1 MSIRV
6 LELYPADLS
15 LNGDVGNRTALV
27 RRMRLAGIDV
37 DELSYS
43 PGDELPETPDIVLIG
58 TGTSSAVR
66 SIAADVKRIAPT
78 LRAWSDAG
86 VVIVAAGAG
95 FHLLSTSVRLSAT
108 EEFPGAGI
116 FAGSVDSS
124 SKRIITEA
132 FAVDSEFGLLI
143 GTENHTSLYTGRPD
157 QKPLGRVR
165 NGFGNGD
172 GSEGARVNNSIGTH
186 CHGPFLVLNP
196 AVADALISI
205 AAERAG
211 VDYRQGPAHA
221 ELDGVID
228 LARAILLAKVPSV

>member
-37 DELSYS
+37 EELSYS
-43 PGDELPETPDIVLIG
+43 SGDQLPESADIVLIG

-66 SIAADVKRIAPT
+66 SIAADVERIAPT
-78 LRAWSDAG
+78 LRAWSEAG

-95 FHLLSTSVRLSAT
+95 FHLLSTSLRLTAT
-108 EEFPGAGI
+108 EVFPGAGV

-132 FAVDSEFGLLI
+132 FAIDSEFGLLI

-157 QKPLGRVR
+157 QKALGRVR

-172 GSEGARVNNSIGTH
+172 GTEGARVHNSIGTH

-196 AVADALISI
+196 AVADHLIDV
-205 AAERAG
+205 AAQRAG
-211 VDYRQGPAHA
+211 VEYRPGPQHA
-221 ELDGVID
+221 DLDGVID
-228 LARAILLAKVPSV
+228 LARSILLAKVPSA

>member
-1 MSIRV
+1 MSVRV

-37 DELSYS
+37 EELSYS
-43 PGDELPETPDIVLIG
+43 PGEELPESVDIVLIG

-66 SIAADVKRIAPT
+66 SIAADIERIAPT
-78 LRAWSDAG
+78 LRAWSEAG

-108 EEFPGAGI
+108 EVFDGAGI

-132 FAVDSEFGLLI
+132 FAIDSDFGLLV

-157 QKPLGRVR
+157 QKPLGRIR

-172 GSEGARVNNSIGTH
+172 GTEGARVNNSIGTH

-196 AVADALISI
+196 VVADSLIEI
-205 AAERAG
+205 AAARAG
-211 VDYRQGPAHA
+211 IDYRPGPEHA
-221 ELDGVID
+221 ELDGIVD
-228 LARAILLAKVPSV
+228 LARAILLAKVPSA

>member
-37 DELSYS
+37 EELSYS
-43 PGDELPETPDIVLIG
+43 PGDDLPETADFVLIG

-66 SIAADVKRIAPT
+66 SIAADVERIAPT
-78 LRAWSDAG
+78 LRAWSEAG
-86 VVIVAAGAG
+86 VVFVAAGAG

-108 EEFPGAGI
+108 EVFPGAGI

-124 SKRIITEA
+124 SMRIITEA
-132 FAVDSEFGLLI
+132 FAIDSEFGLLI
-143 GTENHTSLYTGRPD
+143 GTENHTALYTGRPD

-172 GSEGARVNNSIGTH
+172 GTEGARVNNSIGTH

-196 AVADALISI
+196 VVADALIEV
-205 AAERAG
+205 AAKRAG
-211 VDYRQGPAHA
+211 VEYQPGPEHA

-228 LARAILLAKVPSV
+228 LARAILLAKVSA